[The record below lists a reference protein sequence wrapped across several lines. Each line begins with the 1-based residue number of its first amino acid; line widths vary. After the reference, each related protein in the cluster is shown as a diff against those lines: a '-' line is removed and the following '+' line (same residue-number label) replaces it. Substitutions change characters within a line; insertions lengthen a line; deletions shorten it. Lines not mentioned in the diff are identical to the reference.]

1 MKTLI
6 ALSLTILLAGCAEFQ
21 AVKSGIASH
30 GSEAADQTVDVNLWA
45 LCEAATVG
53 SIKRRFKTT
62 EEMDAYNSLCVGT
75 LP

>member
-1 MKTLI
+1 MKMLI
-6 ALSLTILLAGCAEFQ
+6 ALSLTALLTGCAEFQ

-62 EEMDAYNSLCVGT
+62 GEQDAYNSLCEGT